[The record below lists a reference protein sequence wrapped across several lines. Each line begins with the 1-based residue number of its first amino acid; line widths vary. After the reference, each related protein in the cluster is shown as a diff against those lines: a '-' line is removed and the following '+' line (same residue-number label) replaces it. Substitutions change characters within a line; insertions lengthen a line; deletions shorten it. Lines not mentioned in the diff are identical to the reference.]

1 MCVCVCVC
9 NFIKR
14 NGPFFAREI
23 FKDLWRIFET
33 PCKDDDL
40 FLVRIS
46 EVSEVEGTIRPNT
59 YHGHW
64 NVDLF
69 INFCSSEFFTSEMGI
84 PPKKLLRDATVH
96 IARSELPCLT
106 FVLNVWTF
114 QSVLT
119 RTSAYE
125 GTNGQG
131 VSLRLIGS
139 H

>member
-1 MCVCVCVC
+1 MCVTLLSEI
-9 NFIKR
+9 IKDHFLLVR
-14 NGPFFAREI
+14 FLKTCGAFLRRQGRRPF
-23 FKDLWRIFET
+23 
-33 PCKDDDL
+33 